1 MFSYN
6 DGSRLYATRFVI
18 IFTDGLMAASE
29 ELKIQADHLRSF
41 SNMIVATV
49 GIGSSVKHHHLELIS
64 SDFNSILRPSANSF
78 WKYLQSALAVPGC
91 LGWYIFSKI
100 SISLFS

>member
-18 IFTDGLMAASE
+18 IFTDGLMAASR
-29 ELKIQADHLRSF
+29 ELKTQADHLRSF

-49 GIGSSVKHHHLELIS
+49 GIGSSVKHDHLELIS

-78 WKYLQSALAVPGC
+78 WKYLQSSLAVPGC
-91 LGWYIFSKI
+91 LG
-100 SISLFS
+100 